1 MQHLRPVGVQEDGVD
16 SVLIETPSTSKPK
29 NKAQS
34 KRKNA
39 LESLDLPDGVLAS
52 TSELPRTFESEQ
64 AVPDS
69 IAGFQP
75 DMDAHL
81 RQVLEALEDDAFVD
95 DNLDDDFFGELVA
108 DGERASDE
116 DFEFEFKEE
125 GIDVNEEPQ
134 SESVEDNWENR
145 FADFKRSQKGQKGGS
160 DDGHSEGEDTVGTL
174 RAMSVIGGKK
184 RRKGTSDASGYSMSS
199 SSMYRNEALQTLDER
214 FDQVGRGYTRVSEPS
229 LTKLVHQMIL
239 KEYKEDGD
247 EETTDDGNHSDE
259 APELITSRE
268 DFDSMVNE
276 FLNDFEILGRKLKPK
291 LEGESGIEK
300 LDVLR
305 RAMGQ
310 DERIRVVDG
319 EEDDNDD
326 DLFPSDDEDKKDR
339 WDCETILS
347 ELCDCFYMPEVI

>member
-16 SVLIETPSTSKPK
+16 SVLIEAPSTSKPK

-116 DFEFEFKEE
+116 DVEFEFKEE
-125 GIDVNEEPQ
+125 GIDENEELQ

-199 SSMYRNEALQTLDER
+199 SSMYRNEALQTLDDR

-239 KEYKEDGD
+239 KEYKEDGE
-247 EETTDDGNHSDE
+247 EETADDGNQSDE

-310 DERIRVVDG
+310 DERVRIVDG
-319 EEDDNDD
+319 GEDDNDD

-347 ELCDCFYMPEVI
+347 ELCDFFYMPEVI